1 MSGKQLS
8 AMLKAECFLYVS
20 GTLFLTLTLGTL
32 AAWILCRVFDQLGTF
47 GKLVFHFPF
56 LPIFIFTALLLVIQ
70 VFFSLWAVNYCGK
83 ESLVQ
88 RIKTE

>member
-1 MSGKQLS
+1 MVTRRQEFGILQSVGMSGKQLS
-8 AMLKAECFLYVS
+8 AVLKAECFLYVS

-56 LPIFIFTALLLVIQ
+56 LPILYSQPCF
-70 VFFSLWAVNYCGK
+70 W
-83 ESLVQ
+83 
-88 RIKTE
+88 